1 MQSNF
6 TKKKAKK
13 KKSKR
18 VTKALWETFNT
29 EIKEDS
35 KKLECV
41 YSEQELKTREFCD
54 LCNSILK

>member
-13 KKSKR
+13 KKSKKL
-18 VTKALWETFNT
+18 TKAKWETIKT

-35 KKLECV
+35 NKLKCV
-41 YSEQELKTREFCD
+41 
-54 LCNSILK
+54 

>member
-41 YSEQELKTREFCD
+41 YSEQELK
-54 LCNSILK
+54 